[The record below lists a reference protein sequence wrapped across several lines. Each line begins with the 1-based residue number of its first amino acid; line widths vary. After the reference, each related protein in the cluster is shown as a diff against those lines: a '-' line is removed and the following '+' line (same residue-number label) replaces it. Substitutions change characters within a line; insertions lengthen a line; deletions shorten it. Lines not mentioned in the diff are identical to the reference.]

1 MTWLLTLWPKAKLYA
16 LITIAALVAGAA
28 VFAGIRKSG
37 AQSEKL
43 KQLQSNLERK
53 RIEYDVA
60 ATNAAV
66 DASVRRK
73 RLRERW
79 TKR

>member
-1 MTWLLTLWPKAKLYA
+1 MTWLLSLPSKIKLYA
-16 LITIAALVAGAA
+16 VLAAALLVTIAIA
-28 VFAGIRKSG
+28 VVKLKASG

-43 KQLQSNLERK
+43 KTLQSTLTRK

-73 RLRERW
+73 RLHDRWER
-79 TKR
+79 K

>member
-1 MTWLLTLWPKAKLYA
+1 MTWILSLSAKVKLYA
-16 LITIAALVAGAA
+16 VIALSFMVAVGIA
-28 VFAGIRKSG
+28 VVKLKATG
-37 AQSEKL
+37 AQAERL
-43 KQLQSNLERK
+43 KQMQNTLTRK

-73 RLRERW
+73 RLHDRW
-79 TKR
+79 QRK

>member
-1 MTWLLTLWPKAKLYA
+1 MTWLISLPAKIKIYTLLAC
-16 LITIAALVAGAA
+16 ALVASL
-28 VFAGIRKSG
+28 GIAILRIKASG

-43 KQLQSNLERK
+43 KTLQNTLTRK

-79 TKR
+79 ERK

>member
-1 MTWLLTLWPKAKLYA
+1 VTWLLGLSTKIKLYA
-16 LITIAALVAGAA
+16 VIGCTLVLALVSALLMARSSGSAA
-28 VFAGIRKSG
+28 
-37 AQSEKL
+37 QKL
-43 KQLQSNLERK
+43 KQAQNTLERK

-73 RLRERW
+73 RLRQRWER
-79 TKR
+79 R